1 MKLFINERVTEVFK
15 RKEKKEK
22 KEKEGMKKK
31 VTYIGFNRQATE
43 FTVGTTSGFYVYNEK
58 SSDPT
63 FRRGTYLTPL
73 KIIIKSTCIFFYF
86 PFIFK
91 SNSRT

>member
-1 MKLFINERVTEVFK
+1 
-15 RKEKKEK
+15 
-22 KEKEGMKKK
+22 MKKK

-63 FRRGTYLTPL
+63 FRRGTLFNPFKNNI
-73 KIIIKSTCIFFYF
+73 KINLYFFYF

-91 SNSRT
+91 SNSRA

>member
-1 MKLFINERVTEVFK
+1 MNGSQKFLLFEKEK
-15 RKEKKEK
+15 RKKRR
-22 KEKEGMKKK
+22 EGMKKK

-73 KIIIKSTCIFFYF
+73 ILKGIGL
-86 PFIFK
+86 
-91 SNSRT
+91 